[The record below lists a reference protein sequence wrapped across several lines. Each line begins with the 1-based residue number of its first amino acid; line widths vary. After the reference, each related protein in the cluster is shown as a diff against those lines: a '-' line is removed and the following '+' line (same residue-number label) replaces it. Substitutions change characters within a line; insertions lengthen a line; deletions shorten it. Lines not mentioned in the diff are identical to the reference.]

1 MREIRSEID
10 IAAPPTTVWGI
21 LTDFE
26 KWQTWNP
33 IVKQVRGVATRNSK
47 INVNM
52 RGKGGQEGQHY
63 VATITT
69 FEEPLF
75 FRWRARMMA
84 DFLFAND
91 KVFELKETPAGTK
104 LVHTEA
110 FSGILVSLF
119 WSKLNQQVPSM
130 LKTMNEALKKK
141 AEA

>member
-10 IAAPPTTVWGI
+10 IAAPPTTVWAI
-21 LTDFE
+21 LTNFE

-33 IVKQVRGVATRNSK
+33 IVKQVRGVATRGSK
-47 INVNM
+47 LNVNM
-52 RGKGGQEGQHY
+52 RGKEGQEGQHY

-75 FRWRARMMA
+75 FRWRAKMIA

-91 KVFELKETPAGTK
+91 KVFELKETPGGTK

-119 WSKLNQQVPSM
+119 WGKLDKQVPTI
-130 LKTMNEALKKK
+130 LKTMNEAVKTK
-141 AEA
+141 AET